1 MELEIVGGAVSLGPM
16 NELSAAFD
24 GLRPY
29 LLRVAYTQTG
39 SVSDAE
45 DIVQEAWL
53 RLSRSDHERI
63 ENLKAW
69 LTTAVTRLALDS
81 LTSARARRESYVGEW
96 LPEPVLTAGPD
107 PGDPAETVTLDE
119 TVSMA
124 LLVLLESLSPSER
137 CSFVLH
143 DVFGFPFEE
152 VAQVVGRSPEAVRQL
167 ASRARRHVE
176 AGRSRFPPSQDEHRR
191 VVEAFRRA
199 SSAGDI
205 DGLMELL
212 DPQVK
217 VRADGGGVA
226 PTVKPVIVGAR
237 RAAQVLSH
245 LIGGALERYPEMTVS
260 GALVNGAPGV
270 VSRLGDAFT
279 VLSFTVDNGLITEV
293 DIFRNPEK
301 LGHVRL

>member
-1 MELEIVGGAVSLGPM
+1 MELEIVRGAVSLGPM

-24 GLRPY
+24 ELRPY
-29 LLRVAYTQTG
+29 LVRVAYTHTG

-107 PGDPAETVTLDE
+107 LDDPAETVTLDE

-143 DVFGFPFEE
+143 DVFGFPFEQ
-152 VAQVVGRSPEAVRQL
+152 VAEVVGRSPDAVRQL

-176 AGRSRFPPSQDEHRR
+176 AGRPRFPPSHDEHRR

-205 DGLMELL
+205 EGLMELL

-217 VRADGGGVA
+217 VRADGGGVV
-226 PTVKPVIVGAR
+226 PTVKPVIGAR
-237 RAAQVLSH
+237 RAAQVLVQVF
-245 LIGGALERYPEMTVS
+245 GGVRRYPGATISDVS
-260 GALVNGAPGV
+260 INGAPGLV
-270 VSRLGDAFT
+270 TRLGEAFT
-279 VLSFTVDNGLITEV
+279 LVAFTVDNGLISEV

>member
-1 MELEIVGGAVSLGPM
+1 LS
-16 NELSAAFD
+16 ELSAAFD
-24 GLRPY
+24 ELRPY

-39 SVSDAE
+39 SVGDAE

-53 RLSRSDHERI
+53 RLSRSDHGRI

-69 LTTAVTRLALDS
+69 LTTVVTRLALDS

-96 LPEPVLTAGPD
+96 LPEPVLTDGAVPD
-107 PGDPAETVTLDE
+107 DPAETVTLDE

-143 DVFGFPFEE
+143 DVFGFPFDE
-152 VAQVVGRSPEAVRQL
+152 VSEVVGRSPEAVRQL

-176 AGRSRFPPSQDEHRR
+176 AGRPRFPPSRDEHKR

-205 DGLMELL
+205 EGLMALL

-217 VRADGGGVA
+217 VRADGGGVV
-226 PTVKPVIVGAR
+226 PTIKPVIVGAE
-237 RAAQVLSH
+237 RAAQVLSQV
-245 LIGGALERYPEMTVS
+245 LSGVQRYPEATISYVS
-260 GALVNGAPGV
+260 INGAPGV
-270 VSRLGDAFT
+270 VTRLGEAFT
-279 VLSFTVDNGLITEV
+279 LVSFTIDNGLITEV